1 MAERFTSRRTAGI
14 LAAVVI
20 LAFAGLLAMI
30 GFGEDLAPR
39 DRPGATPYS
48 RSATGYQGLVRLL
61 EASGR
66 DVRVT
71 RRMQTAQSYRSDLLV
86 LTPEAF
92 GRNSL
97 LEDVRPPLLVI
108 LPKWLSRSDE
118 FSRWKERD
126 MRLTDYGVLDD
137 ILDALDVDADMVRT
151 ENRTVNWRGDARKVK
166 VEEALQLVDGDDLV
180 PLISNADGAL
190 FARVQGK
197 DIWIVSDPDILANH
211 GIDDATNARL
221 ALEMLAAASEDGP
234 LIFDAT
240 LNGFEVGSNPVKTLL
255 TPPML
260 GVTLLSIGAVAL
272 LFWAA
277 FSTFGPR
284 RREVRDLQLG
294 TMTLVESTAGLFS
307 MTSRE
312 GLLANDYLRLTRERL
327 RRALGLPRAM
337 PDGAMTALLD
347 RMAAEKGLNRR
358 FSDFEE
364 TLSKPV
370 SRRKLMAE
378 ARALHDWTE
387 AIIP

>member
-14 LAAVVI
+14 MAAVVI
-20 LAFAGLLAMI
+20 IAFAGLLAMI

-71 RRMQTAQSYRSDLLV
+71 RRMQTAQSYRRTLLIV
-86 LTPEAF
+86 TPEAL

-97 LEDVRPPLLVI
+97 LQDVRPPLLVI
-108 LPKWLSRSDE
+108 LPKWLSRPDE
-118 FSRWKERD
+118 FSRWKESD
-126 MRLTDYGVLDD
+126 MELTDYGVPDD
-137 ILDALDVDADMVRT
+137 ILDALGIDANLVRT
-151 ENRTVNWRGDARKVK
+151 ETMTVNWRGTPRTVS
-166 VEEALQLVDGDDLV
+166 VEEELQLVDGDDLV
-180 PLISNADGAL
+180 SLVGNSDGTL

-211 GIDDATNARL
+211 GIDDPANARL
-221 ALEMLAAASEDGP
+221 ALDFLAAADEGGP

-240 LNGFEVGSNPVKTLL
+240 LNGFEVGANPIKTLL

-260 GVTLLSIGAVAL
+260 GVTLLTIGAVAL

-294 TMTLVESTAGLFS
+294 TMTLVESTAGLFA

-312 GLLANDYLRLTRERL
+312 GSLANDYLRLSRERL

-337 PDGAMTALLD
+337 PDGAVTALLD
-347 RMAAEKGLNRR
+347 RMAAEKGLKRR

>member
-61 EASGR
+61 EATGR
-66 DVRVT
+66 DIRIT
-71 RRMQTAQSYRSDLLV
+71 RRMQTAQSYRSELLV

-108 LPKWLSRSDE
+108 VPKWLSRRDE
-118 FSRWKERD
+118 FSRWKESRMD
-126 MRLTDYGVLDD
+126 LADHRFLDD
-137 ILDALDVDADMVRT
+137 IFDALDVDAEMVRT
-151 ENRTVNWRGDARKVK
+151 ENRTVDWRGDARTVN
-166 VEEALQLVDGDDLV
+166 VEETLQLVDGDDLV
-180 PLISNADGAL
+180 PLISNSDGAL
-190 FARVQGK
+190 FARVEGR

-211 GIDDATNARL
+211 GIDDPTNARL
-221 ALEMLAAASEDGP
+221 ALEILAAASADRP

-260 GVTLLSIGAVAL
+260 GVTLLTIGAVML

-312 GLLANDYLRLTRERL
+312 GRLAHDYLRLSRQRL

-337 PDGAMTALLD
+337 PDGAVTALLD
-347 RMAAEKGLNRR
+347 RMAAEKGLKRR
-358 FSDFEE
+358 FSDFEQ